1 MIPFP
6 APLWRALR
14 FTLLL
19 WLLTTL
25 ALTLPLLGLAGL
37 VAPEAAA
44 GSLARRGDAVVG
56 SRLLG
61 QAFQSPRH
69 LWGRPSGDPN
79 LAATSAA
86 LPQRVAATASA
97 WRAAGIGRPSPD
109 LLLASASGVDPHI
122 RLAAARQQLPRL
134 AREHGLP
141 LAQLEDLARRHLEGP
156 WSLRAVEPLVNVLR
170 FNLALEA
177 LESVD
182 APAAEPPPPR
192 P

>member
-1 MIPFP
+1 LITVP
-6 APLWRALR
+6 APLQRALR
-14 FTLLL
+14 LTLLL
-19 WLLTTL
+19 WLLTAL

-44 GSLARRGDAVVG
+44 GSLVRRGGAVVG

-61 QAFQSPRH
+61 QSFHSPRH
-69 LWGRPSGDPN
+69 LWGRPSGDPH

-86 LPQRVAATASA
+86 LPQQVAATASA
-97 WRAAGIGRPSPD
+97 WRAAGLGRPSPD

-122 RLAAARQQLPRL
+122 RLAAARQQWPRL
-134 AREHGLP
+134 AREHGLS
-141 LAQLEDLARRHLEGP
+141 LDQLEALARRHLEGP
-156 WSLRAVEPLVNVLR
+156 GDLRAVEPLVNVLG

-177 LESVD
+177 PRTS
-182 APAAEPPPPR
+182 PPR